1 MKKNKKNISAYDLIG
16 KTWLYKGKEYLIQ
29 NYQPKGEIHYVV
41 SAQKWFE
48 FSSDELACF
57 LQDILPV
64 EDEPADHSLA
74 IITPQD
80 EHGLVRPNSG
90 SSNVMAYLKGILVE
104 DIERVREDPAYVEQ
118 AKTSSNNVKRLID
131 IARLE
136 LSIQQINRK
145 K

>member
-1 MKKNKKNISAYDLIG
+1 
-16 KTWLYKGKEYLIQ
+16 
-29 NYQPKGEIHYVV
+29 
-41 SAQKWFE
+41 
-48 FSSDELACF
+48 
-57 LQDILPV
+57 
-64 EDEPADHSLA
+64 
-74 IITPQD
+74 
-80 EHGLVRPNSG
+80 
-90 SSNVMAYLKGILVE
+90 MAYLKGILVE